1 MQLLTANTV
10 PIANRTEKNDRNAVF
25 GAFQKNMFKDDL
37 YCFVYVASYPWV
49 KVRKRIERIYKP
61 KIIQFANN
69 PLKHSHWACSYIVV
83 LKNGWVGP

>member
-37 YCFVYVASYPWV
+37 YCFVYVASYP
-49 KVRKRIERIYKP
+49 
-61 KIIQFANN
+61 
-69 PLKHSHWACSYIVV
+69 
-83 LKNGWVGP
+83 